1 MQAYLKYG
9 AGYALEMTML
19 DTASMMSM
27 LIMLAVVSKFSHV
40 PLNSQRVLEGVLIIL
55 ILRKI
60 LRTASI
66 GVTCLFQFNVLFSR
80 IASILELKTSESEN
94 AN

>member
-1 MQAYLKYG
+1 
-9 AGYALEMTML
+9 ML

-80 IASILELKTSESEN
+80 IASILELKTSEYEN
-94 AN
+94 AY